1 MIDFKLLRISVG
13 LMLVSLFYSCEEVIF
28 SEDISEDTIM
38 VIAPVDGAEV
48 NALTINFNW
57 EDLEGAT
64 DYQVQVAESSFEQA
78 NQIILD
84 TIINQTSFSS
94 EIPVGNYQWRIRGQN
109 NNYQTNYSIQ
119 DLTVTQD

>member
-1 MIDFKLLRISVG
+1 M
-13 LMLVSLFYSCEEVIF
+13 
-28 SEDISEDTIM
+28 T

-48 NALTINFNW
+48 NTSTINFNW
-57 EDLEGAT
+57 ENLEGAT
-64 DYQVQVAESSFEQA
+64 SYNIQVAEPSFEQA

-84 TIINQTSFSS
+84 TITGQTSFSS

-109 NNYQTNYSIQ
+109 NSYQTSYSTQ